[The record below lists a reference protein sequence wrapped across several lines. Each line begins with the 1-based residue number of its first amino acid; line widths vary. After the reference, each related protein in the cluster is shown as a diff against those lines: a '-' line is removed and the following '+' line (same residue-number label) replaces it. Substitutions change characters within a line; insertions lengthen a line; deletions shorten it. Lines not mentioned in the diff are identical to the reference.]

1 LSALEQ
7 ISVTRRQQIL
17 GLLLVALGFLALLAL
32 FTLARA
38 PGPLVASLPRDA
50 CGPVGVLLA
59 RLLAF
64 VFGRVLALAV
74 PIAIIAWGMNRLLL
88 RPTTA
93 LLARSLA
100 AGALVLFLA
109 GILGVSHDRDGF
121 WVGILGQAIGVKA
134 TDLLGRIGAYVVLWT
149 GLLVAVLAFLDL
161 GLADLLGALGSAWA
175 WFRAKLAVWRAAFTT
190 RAGAPARPG
199 GALSGPV
206 TPPAPERGAPPRAAA
221 PAPADPLPVSV
232 SVSASVP
239 ASVQADTGIAAA
251 SAIPGAAAQL
261 KDALFDLRKRR
272 RAERDL
278 MAAAIAADSSPPR
291 VKRPEDLAL
300 HPGMDAQAPVAPAGE
315 GNGGDAPPEN
325 GRGAKRE
332 RALGEKSG
340 RIDRAEREEKEAK
353 PAADRAPLG
362 NGDSE
367 GAPGGAAAGGDG
379 AASDPTDLEPAAP
392 RTPASPRAARKS
404 TPSAPPRPERL
415 PRPRGTDYA
424 LPALDLL
431 ATSTSSAPPI
441 AEAEILKSSRLLEQ
455 TLSHFDI
462 TGKVTEVVPGPV
474 ITRYAFEPAPGVKV
488 NQILSRAD
496 DLALALRA
504 HRLRLLAPIPGK
516 GAVGIEVPN
525 LHPETVQ
532 LGDVVGVEL
541 FQRPGGLLLALGK
554 DVSGV
559 PVVADLKRMPHL
571 LIAGATGSGKSVCV
585 NSIVLSLLCR
595 MNPRDLRLVMVDPK
609 MLELTGYNGIP
620 QLLMPV
626 VTEARSAAKA
636 LRFLVA
642 EMQRRYQRL
651 ARRGVRDI
659 ESYNASLDQHV
670 GLTPEVPED
679 EGHLPYIVVLID
691 ELADL
696 MLTLGNEIEDPIAR
710 LAQMAR
716 AVGIHLVLATQ
727 RPSVDVITGMIKANF
742 PSRIAFQVASKV
754 DSRTI
759 LDQNGAEAL
768 LGRGDMLYLPAGR
781 PDPVRIH
788 GAFVSDREIQ
798 AVVRHWSDFEAPTP
812 ELDVERL
819 SLRDEN
825 GEMADESEEDELFAE
840 ARRIVVQTGI
850 GSTSLLQ
857 RRLKVGYAR
866 AGRLMDLLEQAGVV
880 GPPDGSRA
888 REVIMRPGD
897 LPD

>member
-7 ISVTRRQQIL
+7 LSVARRQQIL
-17 GLLLVALGFLALLAL
+17 GLLLAALGLLALLSL
-32 FTLARA
+32 LTLARA
-38 PGPLVASLPRDA
+38 RGPLVASLPRDA

-59 RLLAF
+59 RLLAG

-74 PIAIIAWGMNRLLL
+74 PAALVAWGVNRILL
-88 RPTTA
+88 RPTPA

-109 GILGVSHDRDGF
+109 GILGVSHDRDSF
-121 WVGILGQAIGVKA
+121 WVGFLGQAIGVKA
-134 TDLLGRIGAYVVLWT
+134 TDFLGRIGAYVVLWT
-149 GLLVAVLAFLDL
+149 GLLVAILAFLDL
-161 GLADLLGALGSAWA
+161 GLADVLGALGSAWA
-175 WFRAKLAVWRAAFTT
+175 YLRQKLAVWRHAFTS
-190 RAGAPARPG
+190 RAGAPSREA
-199 GALSGPV
+199 ATLSPV
-206 TPPAPERGAPPRAAA
+206 PAAPERGAPPRAPAA
-221 PAPADPLPVSV
+221 PAP
-232 SVSASVP
+232 VP
-239 ASVQADTGIAAA
+239 AAGAPASTPAAA
-251 SAIPGAAAQL
+251 APTVTGAAAQL

-291 VKRPEDLAL
+291 VARPEDLAQ
-300 HPGMDAQAPVAPAGE
+300 HPGVDAQAPVAPAGQ
-315 GNGGDAPPEN
+315 GNGDEGGKEN
-325 GRGAKRE
+325 GRGARRE
-332 RALGEKSG
+332 KARGEKSEKG
-340 RIDRAEREEKEAK
+340 EQGERDARDERVEKGGMLAPAGSADEPATTEK
-353 PAADRAPLG
+353 IAGPAAAEKR
-362 NGDSE
+362 
-367 GAPGGAAAGGDG
+367 GAAANADR
-379 AASDPTDLEPAAP
+379 DLPPAP
-392 RTPASPRAARKS
+392 RSGASS
-404 TPSAPPRPERL
+404 PSARRFAPPVKQERL
-415 PRPRGTDYA
+415 PRPRGTDYV
-424 LPALDLL
+424 LPELDLL
-431 ATSTSSAPPI
+431 ATSTSTAPPI

-541 FQRPGGLLLALGK
+541 FKRPGGLLLALGK

-559 PVVADLKRMPHL
+559 PVIADLKKMPHL

-585 NSIVLSLLCR
+585 NSIVLSLLSR
-595 MNPRDLRLVMVDPK
+595 MNPGDLRLVMVDPK

-659 ESYNASLDQHV
+659 ESYNASLDQHA

-798 AVVRHWSDFEAPTP
+798 AVVRHWAEFEPPSP

-819 SLRDEN
+819 SIRDEN
-825 GEMADESEEDELFAE
+825 GEIADESDEDELFAE

-888 REVIMRPGD
+888 REVLQRPGD

>member
-1 LSALEQ
+1 MSALEQ
-7 ISVTRRQQIL
+7 LSVARRQQIL
-17 GLLLVALGFLALLAL
+17 GLLLVALGLLALLSL
-32 FTLARA
+32 LTLARE

-50 CGPVGVLLA
+50 CGPAGVLLA
-59 RLLAF
+59 RLLAGI
-64 VFGRVLALAV
+64 FGRVLALGL
-74 PIAIIAWGMNRLLL
+74 PIALVAWGVNRLLL

-100 AGALVLFLA
+100 AAALILFLA
-109 GILGVSHDRDGF
+109 GILGVSADRDSF
-121 WVGILGQAIGVKA
+121 WVGFLGQAIGVRA
-134 TDLLGRIGAYVVLWT
+134 TDFLGRIGAYVVLWT
-149 GLLVAVLAFLDL
+149 GLLVAILAFLDL
-161 GLADLLGALGSAWA
+161 GLADVLGALGSAWA
-175 WFRAKLAVWRAAFTT
+175 WLRAKLVVWREAFTS
-190 RAGAPARPG
+190 RAGGPARSSAPAAP
-199 GALSGPV
+199 AA
-206 TPPAPERGAPPRAAA
+206 PPAPERGAPPRAPAAVPA
-221 PAPADPLPVSV
+221 PAPAAP
-232 SVSASVP
+232 
-239 ASVQADTGIAAA
+239 AAA
-251 SAIPGAAAQL
+251 GPPTVAGAAAQL

-291 VKRPEDLAL
+291 VSRPEDLAR
-300 HPGMDAQAPVAPAGE
+300 HPGVDAQAPVAPAGE
-315 GNGGDAPPEN
+315 GNGDDAAKEH
-325 GRGAKRE
+325 GRSAKRE
-332 RALGEKSG
+332 KPRGEKS
-340 RIDRAEREEKEAK
+340 DRDGK
-353 PAADRAPLG
+353 PA
-362 NGDSE
+362 
-367 GAPGGAAAGGDG
+367 
-379 AASDPTDLEPAAP
+379 PAAP
-392 RTPASPRAARKS
+392 AGDLGTAGPSAGATAVEKGSGSLPADLHVRPAPSPVASSSPARK
-404 TPSAPPRPERL
+404 PVPLPRPERR
-415 PRPRGTDYA
+415 PRPRGTEYV
-424 LPALDLL
+424 LPELNVL
-431 ATSTSSAPPI
+431 ATSTSAAPPI
-441 AEAEILKSSRLLEQ
+441 AETEILKSSRLLEQ

-496 DLALALRA
+496 DLALALRS

-541 FQRPGGLLLALGK
+541 FKRPGGLLLALGK

-559 PVVADLKRMPHL
+559 PVIADLKKMPHL

-659 ESYNASLDQHV
+659 ESYNASLDQHA

-679 EGHLPYIVVLID
+679 EEHLPHIVVLID

-727 RPSVDVITGMIKANF
+727 RPSVDVITGIIKANF

-798 AVVRHWSDFEAPTP
+798 AIVHHWSEFEAPSP

-825 GEMADESEEDELFAE
+825 GEAADESDEDELFAE

-888 REVIMRPGD
+888 REVLVRPGD